1 VLIRLSFLRHKRVF
15 QLGDRMDYLTIGLLV
30 AVLGLVVS
38 TLGIVI
44 SLTRSV
50 GELRGRLT
58 GVERDVESLKR
69 DVEALR
75 SEVRGGFNRLANTI
89 TSANEITIEYLG
101 LRGVLNQ
108 GDVGFLRTVIKG
120 LASTATTNP
129 LTPEERKRL
138 LELVDKDDLTIEE
151 AEELY
156 RLARKLYEEYIDKT
170 PDAFKALLYA
180 AAMRGITYRKYGRKP
195 PNLDPTQS

>member
-1 VLIRLSFLRHKRVF
+1 MDITTILSTVATVAAIVGTATYW
-15 QLGDRMDYLTIGLLV
+15 LG
-30 AVLGLVVS
+30 S
-38 TLGIVI
+38 
-44 SLTRSV
+44 
-50 GELRGRLT
+50 RLT
-58 GVERDVESLKR
+58 GVERDI
-69 DVEALR
+69 EALR
-75 SEVRGGFNRLANTI
+75 SEMRSGFSRLTNVI

-101 LRGVLNQ
+101 LRGILNQ

-120 LASTATTNP
+120 LASTITATNP
-129 LTPEERKRL
+129 LTEAERKRL

-195 PNLDPTQS
+195 PNLGPNQPPNTQS

>member
-1 VLIRLSFLRHKRVF
+1 MKQQTFKPQPVKRLGARMGYTLIEFLV
-15 QLGDRMDYLTIGLLV
+15 
-30 AVLGLVVS
+30 
-38 TLGIVI
+38 GIVTI
-44 SLTRSV
+44 VGFMYKFERDTRS
-50 GELRGRLT
+50 ELRAELRT
-58 GVERDVESLKR
+58 NIEE
-69 DVEALR
+69 LR
-75 SEVRGGFNRLANTI
+75 SEMRSGFNRLANVI

-108 GDVGFLRTVIKG
+108 GDMGFLRTVIKG
-120 LASTATTNP
+120 LASTVTTNP

-180 AAMRGITYRKYGRKP
+180 AAMRGITYRKYGKKP
-195 PNLDPTQS
+195 PNLDSTQPTNTQS

>member
-1 VLIRLSFLRHKRVF
+1 
-15 QLGDRMDYLTIGLLV
+15 MDYLTIGLLV

-58 GVERDVESLKR
+58 GVERDVE
-69 DVEALR
+69 ALR
-75 SEVRGGFNRLANTI
+75 SEVRGGFNRLANVI
-89 TSANEITIEYLG
+89 TSANEVMIGYLG

-120 LASTATTNP
+120 LVSTATTNP
-129 LTPEERKRL
+129 LTEAERRRL

-151 AEELY
+151 AEELH
-156 RLARKLYEEYIDKT
+156 RLARKFYEEYIDKT
-170 PDAFKALLYA
+170 PDAIKVLLYA
-180 AAMRGITYRKYGRKP
+180 AAMRGITYRKYGALE
-195 PNLDPTQS
+195 NLQRQSSQH

>member
-1 VLIRLSFLRHKRVF
+1 MPW
-15 QLGDRMDYLTIGLLV
+15 GMDYLTIGLLV

-58 GVERDVESLKR
+58 GVERDVE
-69 DVEALR
+69 ALR
-75 SEVRGGFNRLANTI
+75 SEVRSGFSRLANTI

-129 LTPEERKRL
+129 LTETERKRL

-195 PNLDPTQS
+195 PNLDPNQPTNTQS

>member
-1 VLIRLSFLRHKRVF
+1 MDITTILS
-15 QLGDRMDYLTIGLLV
+15 TIGTIATV
-30 AVLGLVVS
+30 AAIVGTAMYRLG
-38 TLGIVI
+38 
-44 SLTRSV
+44 
-50 GELRGRLT
+50 GRLARI
-58 GVERDVESLKR
+58 EKDI
-69 DVEALR
+69 EALR
-75 SEVRGGFNRLANTI
+75 SEVRSGFSRLTNAI

-120 LASTATTNP
+120 LASTTTTNP
-129 LTPEERKRL
+129 LTEGERKRL

-195 PNLDPTQS
+195 PNLGPNQPPNTQS

>member
-1 VLIRLSFLRHKRVF
+1 MF

-44 SLTRSV
+44 SLTRGV

-75 SEVRGGFNRLANTI
+75 SEVRGGFNRLANVI
-89 TSANEITIEYLG
+89 TSANEIMTEYLG

-120 LASTATTNP
+120 LASTATNP
-129 LTPEERKRL
+129 LTEAERKRL

-195 PNLDPTQS
+195 PNLDPTQPPNTQS

>member
-1 VLIRLSFLRHKRVF
+1 MDIVTILSTVAA
-15 QLGDRMDYLTIGLLV
+15 V
-30 AVLGLVVS
+30 AVAVGTATYWLGV
-38 TLGIVI
+38 
-44 SLTRSV
+44 
-50 GELRGRLT
+50 RLT
-58 GVERDVESLKR
+58 GVEKDI
-69 DVEALR
+69 EAL
-75 SEVRGGFNRLANTI
+75 RGGFNRLANVI
-89 TSANEITIEYLG
+89 TSANEIMVEYLG

-108 GDVGFLRTVIKG
+108 GDVGFLKTVIKG
-120 LASTATTNP
+120 LASTATANP
-129 LTPEERKRL
+129 LTEGERKRL

-195 PNLDPTQS
+195 PNLDPTQTPNTQS